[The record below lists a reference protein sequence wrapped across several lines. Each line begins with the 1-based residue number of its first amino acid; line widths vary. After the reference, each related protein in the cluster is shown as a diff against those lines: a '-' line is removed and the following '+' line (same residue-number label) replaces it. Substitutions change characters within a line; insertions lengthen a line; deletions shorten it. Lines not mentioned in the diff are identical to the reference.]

1 MCGKNTAR
9 KKQPLQISFQI
20 AFSARWRSISPP
32 PVIPTGCPSESYT
45 GRVGRATTTVRVLM
59 RDQLLG
65 RVFNVLAQALVDVG
79 EDSCCHILSAAPRP
93 PESKARTIRALSD
106 ALDGHA

>member
-9 KKQPLQISFQI
+9 KKTTI
-20 AFSARWRSISPP
+20 ANQLSDCILCSLALHLLP

>member
-1 MCGKNTAR
+1 
-9 KKQPLQISFQI
+9 
-20 AFSARWRSISPP
+20 
-32 PVIPTGCPSESYT
+32 VIPTGCPSESYT